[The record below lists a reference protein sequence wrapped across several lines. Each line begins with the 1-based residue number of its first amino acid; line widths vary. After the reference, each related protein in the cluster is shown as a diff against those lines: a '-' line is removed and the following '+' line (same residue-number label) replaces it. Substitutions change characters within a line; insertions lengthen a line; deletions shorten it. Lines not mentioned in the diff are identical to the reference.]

1 MTHSVN
7 LTAAVT
13 LFQQTML
20 VGSPSRWRTSSSYFG
35 CTHCPLETLDFL
47 AWKWQVVQTS
57 LMPLF
62 LHSSIDR
69 KFQLAITLNILQS
82 SFYFF
87 KYTTSN
93 FRKQMV
99 TFPKNSL
106 TTSLIHWSG
115 YTIFYCSLSKYLA
128 RKRDVSFL
136 FVKIPPS
143 LKQLCLKWG
152 RNNSGENNLSPEIIV
167 IIL

>member
-1 MTHSVN
+1 MEN
-7 LTAAVT
+7 IQLLFWMYT
-13 LFQQTML
+13 LPIRNSGFLGMKIT
-20 VGSPSRWRTSSSYFG
+20 GST
-35 CTHCPLETLDFL
+35 DFSN
-47 AWKWQVVQTS
+47 A
-57 LMPLF
+57 F
-62 LHSSIDR
+62 I
-69 KFQLAITLNILQS
+69 S
-82 SFYFF
+82 SFQFWQEVPAGHYPQNSPVYFLIFF
-87 KYTTSN
+87 KYITSN

-167 IIL
+167 DNPLG